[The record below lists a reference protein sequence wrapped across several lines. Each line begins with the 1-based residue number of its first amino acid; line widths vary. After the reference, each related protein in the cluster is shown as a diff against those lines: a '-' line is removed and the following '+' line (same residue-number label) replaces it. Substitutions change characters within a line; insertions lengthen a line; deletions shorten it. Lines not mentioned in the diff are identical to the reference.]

1 MLQLILMI
9 DPRLSMK
16 SKTDAMIR
24 IYLFRIS
31 LVVQSSDWLIMSSMK
46 KVTESIN
53 YQPKIPWVAVAV
65 VVIVILLVSLESF
78 TMMRI
83 FS

>member
-65 VVIVILLVSLESF
+65 VVIVIILVSLESF